1 MKIFQTYAL
10 TLLVLCLFSCQS
22 HENKQHDGHGHHHH
36 GEANQHMHESSYE
49 ELIEH
54 FESKERDDYQQPD
67 TVIAFLGDLSGK
79 KIMDI
84 GAGTGY
90 FSFKLAEAGAS
101 VIAADVNDRFQEFIK
116 ERKEKLSVGDDE
128 ISLRKLSYDSPSLDS
143 AEVDMVIIVNTYHH
157 IEDRIAYFSK
167 VKNGLKPDGKLV
179 VIDFFKKDLPV
190 GPPTEMKIAQ
200 SQVADELKQAGFE
213 SVDLN
218 NSLLEYQFVLVAK

>member
-1 MKIFQTYAL
+1 MKSFLNYAL
-10 TLLVLCLFSCQS
+10 VLLIVSLVSCQS
-22 HENKQHDGHGHHHH
+22 HEHKHEGHGHHH

-67 TVIAFLGDLSGK
+67 SVLVFLGDLTGK
-79 KIMDI
+79 KVMDI

-101 VIAADVNDRFQEFIK
+101 VIAADVNDRFQEFIQ
-116 ERKEKLSVGDDE
+116 ERKKKLGISDDKVSV
-128 ISLRKLSYDSPSLDS
+128 RKLLYDSPSLER

-157 IEDRIAYFSK
+157 IEDRVAYFAK
-167 VKNGLKPDGKLV
+167 VKNGLKPEGKLV

-190 GPPTEMKIAQ
+190 GPPTKMKIAN

-213 SVDLN
+213 TVDLN
-218 NSLLEYQFVLVAK
+218 DSLLEYQFVLVAK